1 MRTKFSFPLWT
12 WSLFSSL
19 LKTCFRRCRR
29 PFILRSLFHHLAP
42 RATPT
47 PPPPPPMLT
56 GSLLLSYS
64 LLTRFFWRWLRAW
77 HRLCCGGLT
86 PLFPLPRQLDN
97 GQARESYAKC
107 CKAIGLGTK
116 NTSVD
121 RHELGPK
128 KKYRSRFILNKYRCN
143 SASTVENVALKLVD
157 WTEWNQA

>member
-42 RATPT
+42 RA
-47 PPPPPPMLT
+47 
-56 GSLLLSYS
+56 GSLLLPSRPFSLS
-64 LLTRFFWRWLRAW
+64 LLFAAHPIFLAMTESLAQAMLWRTN
-77 HRLCCGGLT
+77 T
-86 PLFPLPRQLDN
+86 PFPLPRQLDN